1 MNTKDLIN
9 SLVHAIANYPDE
21 NYQRENARIVRDCS
35 LRLLL
40 AGDDAKAREMA
51 HQGFKELREPDK
63 SSISQL
69 LAELSINPKKKGIIK
84 QTFGSL

>member
-9 SLVHAIANYPDE
+9 SLVHAIANYPDD
-21 NYQRENARIVRDCS
+21 NFYRANARCARDSS
-35 LRLLL
+35 LRWLL

-51 HQGFKELREPDK
+51 HQGFKELSEPDN

-69 LAELSINPKKKGIIK
+69 LSELSINPKKKGIIK
-84 QTFGSL
+84 QTFGSY